1 MTRPP
6 VGPVPASTGAPHVT
20 SPPVRLPTHRAA
32 DPLAE
37 CIGGFLRRAVARRAS
52 DATVDAALAALSQR
66 LDDRGCASGRVT
78 VARVDDLNRA
88 FDRLEAKLN
97 AILVAVTATLLST
110 LLGLGVVALRA
121 SVGLP

>member
-1 MTRPP
+1 MTA
-6 VGPVPASTGAPHVT
+6 VPARPGLA
-20 SPPVRLPTHRAA
+20 SPRLPTVRSA
-32 DPLAE
+32 DPLGE
-37 CIGGFLRRAVARRAS
+37 CIAGLLRRSATRHAS

-78 VARVDDLNRA
+78 AARVDDLNRA

-97 AILVAVTATLLST
+97 AILIAVTATLLST
-110 LLGLGVVALRA
+110 LLGLGAVALRA

>member
-1 MTRPP
+1 MTRPAP
-6 VGPVPASTGAPHVT
+6 TVGERVTG
-20 SPPVRLPTHRAA
+20 RLPTRRAA

-37 CIGGFLRRAVARRAS
+37 CLGGLLRRAAARPAP
-52 DATVDAALAALSQR
+52 DATVDAALAAFARR

-78 VARVDDLNRA
+78 AARVDDLSRA
-88 FDRLEAKLN
+88 SDRLEAKLN
-97 AILVAVTATLLST
+97 AILVAVTATFLST